1 MRATRRGHDGGVP
14 LEEMSGFVVGVTA
27 DRRADEQISML
38 ERRGASVMHGPAI
51 RTHPITADGPLA
63 DALDELIAHPPA
75 VTVLSTGIGVR
86 GVVEAAE
93 VLGRAEALV
102 EALGG
107 SRVFV
112 RGPKAHGA
120 AVTVGLPVAW
130 GSPSGVSSE
139 ILDELAR
146 SGIAGVRVALQLD
159 GARSQPL
166 ADALTALGADVVPIP
181 VYRWSLPDDTGPA
194 SRLAQAVADRRLDA
208 VTFTARP
215 QIESLCEIAETDGV
229 LDGLRRGF
237 RGGVVVACVG
247 PVCARAAIDAGFGDP
262 VVPVRPRLGSMVVSL
277 AEALGRRSVSFRL
290 GHDAVRLQG
299 RLVTMAGET
308 VQLSERER
316 DLLAALA
323 RRPGAV
329 LSKAEL
335 LSIVWPDGDAD
346 EHAVEVAVARLRRRL
361 GANGRLLETVFRRG
375 YRLAS

>member
-1 MRATRRGHDGGVP
+1 MP

-27 DRRADEQISML
+27 DRRADEQIAML
-38 ERRGASVMHGPAI
+38 ERRGAAVLHGPAI

-63 DALDELIAHPPA
+63 DALDDLIARPPD

-102 EALGG
+102 RALGG
-107 SRVFV
+107 SRVFA

-130 GSPSGVSSE
+130 STPSGLSTE
-139 ILDELAR
+139 ILAELAR
-146 SGIAGVRVALQLD
+146 TGIAGVRIAVQLD

-166 ADALTALGADVVPIP
+166 ADALVAAGADLVPIP

-194 SRLAQAVADRRLDA
+194 LRLAQAIADRRVDA

-215 QIESLCEIAETDGV
+215 QIESLCEIAETEGM
-229 LDGLRRGF
+229 LEPLRAGF
-237 RGGVVVACVG
+237 ANGVVAACVG
-247 PVCARAAIDAGFGDP
+247 PVCAKAAIDAGFGEP
-262 VVPVRPRLGSMVVSL
+262 VVPIRPRLGSMVVSV
-277 AEALGRRSVSFRL
+277 AETLGRRTVNFRL
-290 GHDAVRLQG
+290 GNDAARLQG
-299 RLVTMAGET
+299 RMVTMAGEA

-335 LSIVWPDGDAD
+335 LRLVWPEGDAD

-361 GANGRLLETVFRRG
+361 GPNGHLLETVFRRG